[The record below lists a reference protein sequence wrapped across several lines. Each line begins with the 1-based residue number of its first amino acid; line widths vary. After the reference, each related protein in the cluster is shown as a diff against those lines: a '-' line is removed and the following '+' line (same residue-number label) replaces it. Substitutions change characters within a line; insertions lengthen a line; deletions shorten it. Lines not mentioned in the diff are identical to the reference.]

1 MSATELALY
10 DNLNDE
16 LTLVADDTAGVPLE
30 APRYIFTVGDFL
42 DPARKDQL
50 EHLRRGGDELL
61 SNPCLRRTT
70 NRFLPK
76 CAITPL
82 EFWGEELAWD
92 LFPKEGVSVR
102 PPVKLRGV
110 AKQEHAGR
118 IFPELFFYPHYPGE
132 LIRDAIDA
140 GNEPRGV
147 VEIAQLQAVPWESGE
162 AQAAQEVIFPVNWA
176 IPIQLRLVEEQIQRA
191 ADKNSSDIKNIAGD
205 MLTSCAQFR
214 RYGLNII
221 GRENTQIAQ
230 RVMHQHVYSYSPKC
244 RSLAEQLEVKLVA
257 STQDTVGAE
266 VVKALAGM
274 NQPLGER
281 EVQVISLA
289 VAEAVKQALAD
300 SRAEVKPSPIIQPG
314 VIETVEAAK
323 PRSRTGQFTK
333 KVE

>member
-1 MSATELALY
+1 MSAELALY
-10 DNLNDE
+10 TNLNDE
-16 LTLVADDTAGVPLE
+16 LTLVSDDAMGIPVE
-30 APRYIFTVGDFL
+30 ATRYIFTPGDYL

-50 EHLRRGGDELL
+50 AHLKRGGDELL
-61 SNPCLRRTT
+61 SNPCVRRTT

-92 LFPKEGVSVR
+92 LFPKEGISVR

-110 AKQEHAGR
+110 AKRESAPNSR

-147 VEIAQLQAVPWESGE
+147 IEITQLQTIPWESGE
-162 AQAAQEVIFPVNWA
+162 AQAAQEVIFPADWSV
-176 IPIQLRLVEEQIQRA
+176 PVQLRLVEEQIQRA
-191 ADKNSSDIKNIAGD
+191 ADKNGSDIKNIAGE
-205 MLTSCAQFR
+205 MLMACAQFR
-214 RYGLNII
+214 RYGMAVV

-244 RSLAEQLEVKLVA
+244 RSLADQLEIKLVA
-257 STQDTVGAE
+257 STQDTIGAE
-266 VVKALAGM
+266 VVKALASV

-289 VAEAVKQALAD
+289 VAEAVRQALAD
-300 SRAEVKPSPIIQPG
+300 SKADTKPAAA
-314 VIETVEAAK
+314 VEEAAK
-323 PRSRTGQFTK
+323 PRSKGGQFTK
-333 KVE
+333 KGE

>member
-1 MSATELALY
+1 MSALEQSLY
-10 DNLNDE
+10 SNLNDE
-16 LTLVADDTAGVPLE
+16 LTLISDDAMGVPVE
-30 APRYIFTVGDFL
+30 ATRYIFTPGDYL

-50 EHLRRGGDELL
+50 AHLKRGGDELL

-92 LFPKEGVSVR
+92 LFPKEGISVR
-102 PPVKLRGV
+102 PPVKLRGMG
-110 AKQEHAGR
+110 KQNSAPNSR

-147 VEIAQLQAVPWESGE
+147 VEITQLQTVPWESGE
-162 AQAAQEVIFPVNWA
+162 AQAAQEVIFPADWVL
-176 IPIQLRLVEEQIQRA
+176 PVQLRLIEEQIGRA
-191 ADKNSSDIKNIAGD
+191 ADKNGSDIKNIAGE
-205 MLTSCAQFR
+205 MLTACEQFR

-230 RVMHQHVYSYSPKC
+230 RVMHMHVYSYSPKC
-244 RSLAEQLEVKLVA
+244 RALADQLEVKLVA
-257 STQDTVGAE
+257 STQDTVGSE
-266 VVKALAGM
+266 VAKALAGV

-300 SRAEVKPSPIIQPG
+300 SRAAASAEPA
-314 VIETVEAAK
+314 VEAAK
-323 PRSRTGQFTK
+323 PRAKSGQFAK